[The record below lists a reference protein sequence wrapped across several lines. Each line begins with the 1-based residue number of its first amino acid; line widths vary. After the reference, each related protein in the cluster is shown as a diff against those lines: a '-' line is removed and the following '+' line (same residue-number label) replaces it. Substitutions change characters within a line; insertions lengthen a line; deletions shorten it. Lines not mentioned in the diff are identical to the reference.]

1 MRKRIAIIGATGMLG
16 SSVYKV
22 LKDKCDLVLTARS
35 QAQFDK
41 LEEVYGGTS
50 EHKQLIFETA
60 RLTIPSEW
68 LVQDLSER
76 IGVGDIDLV
85 INCIGILNKF
95 SSGQTPT
102 PREYFM
108 INTELPINLSKIYG
122 PKLIHPSTDC
132 VFDGTANPY
141 TESSPYAPSY
151 GIYGYSKLFADEVV
165 KERSLVLRCCLIGEE
180 LRDDAFQMFTW
191 FKKQKTAGGYTNW
204 IITPITGVEF
214 GNVCWRILM
223 ENISLAPGLLHL
235 ATEQIS
241 KYDVL
246 KKYKELK
253 GLDVELTCND
263 TVTANKSLTTEYP
276 DLITKLRIASFDQMM
291 REL

>member
-1 MRKRIAIIGATGMLG
+1 MQKRVVILGATGMLG

-35 QAQFDK
+35 QAQFDL
-41 LEEVYGGTS
+41 LEKVYGGTS
-50 EHKQLIFETA
+50 KHKKIIFDVV
-60 RLTIPSEW
+60 RPTIPSEW

-76 IGVGDIDLV
+76 IGVGDVDLV
-85 INCIGILNKF
+85 INCIGVLNKF
-95 SSGQTPT
+95 LPGKTPT

-132 VFDGTANPY
+132 VFDGTANSY

-151 GIYGYSKLFADEVV
+151 GLYGYAKLFADEVV
-165 KERSLVLRCCLIGEE
+165 RERSLVLRCCLIGEE

-191 FKKQKTAGGYTNW
+191 FKRQKTAGGYTNW

-214 GNVCWRILM
+214 GNVCWRILT

-235 ATEQIS
+235 ATEPVS
-241 KYDVL
+241 KYDIL
-246 KKYKELK
+246 KRYKELK
-253 GLDVELTCND
+253 GLDVELTRD
-263 TVTANKSLTTEYP
+263 DSVKVNKSLSTEYP
-276 DLITKLRIASFDQMM
+276 ELVERLKIASFDQMM